1 MYIPDHFRQSDAAK
15 LYDLIEANPFA
26 LLVSHGEDGPYASH
40 LPVFLDRQSEGETY
54 LYGHMA
60 RANPHWRL
68 IRGQVLVVFS
78 GPHAYISPTWYEARE
93 VVPTWNYVAVH
104 VYGDFQIIEDPD
116 ELLGILRRSVA
127 LLEQDRPQAWSVEA
141 ADEHVR
147 KLAKGIVGFR
157 IPIARMEGKWKLSQN
172 HPHERREKV
181 VRALRNQAD
190 EQAQAVAALME
201 EVLAAESGGKG

>member
-1 MYIPDHFRQSDAAK
+1 VYIPDHFHQADPAK
-15 LYDLIEANPFA
+15 LYGLIEGNPFA
-26 LLVSHGEDGPYASH
+26 LLVSHGDDGPYASH
-40 LPVFLDRQSEGETY
+40 LPVFLDRQSEGKTY

-78 GPHAYISPTWYEARE
+78 GAHAYISPTWYEAQE

-104 VYGDFQIIEDPD
+104 VYGDFQMIEDQD
-116 ELLGILRRSVA
+116 ELLSILRRSVA
-127 LLEQDRPQAWSVEA
+127 LLEQGRPQSWSVEA
-141 ADEHVR
+141 AEEYVR
-147 KLAKGIVGFR
+147 KLAKGVVGFR

-172 HPHERREKV
+172 HPRERREKV
-181 VRALRNQAD
+181 VRALRSQAD
-190 EQAQAVAALME
+190 EQARTVAALME